1 MNRKTYRVIFLFLLL
16 LLVGFYFVSEIKEFW
31 IKHIVHLGVMFF
43 AGLTLVGLNKNQ
55 LPIKEKAKF
64 KLNHILVILV
74 GVIGLLGVSNFIPV
88 LATKIAGID
97 NTGLLNRTSEINR
110 VFAAI
115 LSLAIFEEILFRRIL
130 AQKLF
135 NRLGLKKAVWI
146 SALIFGLTHIYTET
160 GILSAFIG
168 GASFAYIYLKT
179 NNIYLS
185 ITAHLLYNI
194 TTYLLTP
201 YFANIYTTINEYPII
216 ISVLIVGS
224 GLIYAMFW
232 FLNIANIEKK
242 TAEKNT

>member
-1 MNRKTYRVIFLFLLL
+1 MNRKTYLISFLFLVI
-16 LLVGFYFVSEIKEFW
+16 LLVGFYFASEIRDFW
-31 IKHIVHLGVMFF
+31 IKHIAHLGVMFS
-43 AGLTLVGLNKNQ
+43 AGLTIIGLNKNQ

-64 KLNHILVILV
+64 KLNHILAILV

-97 NTGLLNRTSEINR
+97 IAGLLNRTSEINR
-110 VFAAI
+110 VFAGI
-115 LSLAIFEEILFRRIL
+115 ISLAIFEEILFRRIL
-130 AQKLF
+130 AQKLY
-135 NRLGLKKAVWI
+135 NRLGLKKAVWT
-146 SALIFGLTHIYTET
+146 SALIFGLAHVYTET

-194 TTYLLTP
+194 TTYLLIP
-201 YFANIYTTINEYPII
+201 YFGNNYATINEYAII

-232 FLNIANIEKK
+232 VLNLANVEKK
-242 TAEKNT
+242 PTDNKT